1 MTKIKTPP
9 NIKLNTKQGVDPMG
23 FHNITEV
30 VEQNIQNGIKKTQL
44 STKKLILLGIAA
56 GFFIAIGAEASS
68 LAMHGISGVGLAR
81 TIAGA
86 VFPIGL
92 MLIVLTGGELFTGN
106 CLISMAVYDKRATLK
121 GMIRN
126 LTIVYISNFIG
137 AFLMALMINNSGQL
151 NLSAGG
157 AGAFTIKVA
166 LGKVGIDP
174 IWAIVS
180 GILCNVLVCLA
191 IFMGATAKDIAGKCI
206 AIFFPIFV
214 FVISGFEHCVAN
226 MYYIPAGI
234 IAAQNPVYAAKATEL
249 YGITAQQ
256 LSGLNFGSMFSN
268 LIPVTIGNIIGGMV
282 FVGLLYWYLYRKKE
296 S

>member
-1 MTKIKTPP
+1 
-9 NIKLNTKQGVDPMG
+9 MG
-23 FHNITEV
+23 FQTITEV
-30 VEQNIQNGIKKTQL
+30 IEQNIQNGIKKTNL
-44 STKKLILLGIAA
+44 TTKKLILLGIVA
-56 GFFIAIGAEASS
+56 GFFIGIGAEASS
-68 LAMHGISGVGLAR
+68 LAMHGISNVGLAR
-81 TIAGA
+81 TVAGA

-92 MLIVLTGGELFTGN
+92 MLIVLLGGELFTGN
-106 CLISMAVYDKRATLK
+106 CLISMAVYDKKAKLK

-126 LTIVYISNFIG
+126 LIIVYISNFIG
-137 AFLMALMINNSGQL
+137 AALMAWMINNCGQL
-151 NLSAGG
+151 NFSDGG

-174 IWAIVS
+174 MQAIVS

-191 IFMGATAKDIAGKCI
+191 IFMAATAKDVAGKCI

-234 IAAQNPVYAAKATEL
+234 FAAHNPLYAAKATEL
-249 YGITAQQ
+249 YGITVEQ
-256 LSGLNFGSMFSN
+256 LSGINFGTMFSN

>member
-1 MTKIKTPP
+1 
-9 NIKLNTKQGVDPMG
+9 MG
-23 FHNITEV
+23 FQTITEV
-30 VEQNIQNGIKKTQL
+30 IEQNIQNGIKKTNL
-44 STKKLILLGIAA
+44 TTKKLILLGIAA
-56 GFFIAIGAEASS
+56 GFFIGIGAEASS
-68 LAMHGISGVGLAR
+68 LAMHGISNVGLAR
-81 TIAGA
+81 TVAGA

-92 MLIVLTGGELFTGN
+92 MLIVLLGGELFTGN
-106 CLISMAVYDKRATLK
+106 CLISMAVYDKRAKLK

-137 AFLMALMINNSGQL
+137 AALMAWMINNCGQL
-151 NLSAGG
+151 NFSDGG

-174 IWAIVS
+174 MQAIVS

-191 IFMGATAKDIAGKCI
+191 IFMAATAKDVAGKCI

-234 IAAQNPVYAAKATEL
+234 FAAQNSLYAAKATEL
-249 YGITAQQ
+249 YGITAEQ
-256 LSGLNFGSMFSN
+256 LSGLNFGTMFSN

-296 S
+296 V

>member
-1 MTKIKTPP
+1 
-9 NIKLNTKQGVDPMG
+9 MG
-23 FHNITEV
+23 FQTITEV
-30 VEQNIQNGIKKTQL
+30 IEQNIQNGIKKTNL
-44 STKKLILLGIAA
+44 TTKKLILLGIAA
-56 GFFIAIGAEASS
+56 GFFIGIGAEASS
-68 LAMHGISGVGLAR
+68 LAMHGISNVGLAR
-81 TIAGA
+81 TVAGA

-92 MLIVLTGGELFTGN
+92 MLIVLLGGELFTGN
-106 CLISMAVYDKRATLK
+106 CLISMAVYDKKAKLK

-137 AFLMALMINNSGQL
+137 AALMAWMINNCGQL
-151 NLSAGG
+151 NFSDGG

-174 IWAIVS
+174 MQAIIS

-191 IFMGATAKDIAGKCI
+191 IFMAATAKDVAGKCI

-234 IAAQNPVYAAKATEL
+234 FATHNPLYVAKATEI
-249 YGITAQQ
+249 YGITAEQ
-256 LSGLNFGSMFSN
+256 LSGLNFGTMFSN
-268 LIPVTIGNIIGGMV
+268 LVPVTIGNVIGGMV

-296 S
+296 V

>member
-1 MTKIKTPP
+1 
-9 NIKLNTKQGVDPMG
+9 MG
-23 FHNITEV
+23 FQTITEV
-30 VEQNIQNGIKKTQL
+30 IEQNIQNGIKKTNL
-44 STKKLILLGIAA
+44 TTKKLILLGIAA
-56 GFFIAIGAEASS
+56 GFFIGIGAEASS
-68 LAMHGISGVGLAR
+68 LAMHGISNVGLAR
-81 TIAGA
+81 TVAGA

-92 MLIVLTGGELFTGN
+92 MLIVLLGGELFTGN
-106 CLISMAVYDKRATLK
+106 CLISMAVYDKKAKLK

-137 AFLMALMINNSGQL
+137 AALMAWMINNCGQL
-151 NLSAGG
+151 NFSDGG

-174 IWAIVS
+174 IQAIVS

-191 IFMGATAKDIAGKCI
+191 IFMATTAKDVAGKCI

-234 IAAQNPVYAAKATEL
+234 FAAHNPLYAAKATEL
-249 YGITAQQ
+249 YGITAEQ
-256 LSGLNFGSMFSN
+256 LSGLNFGTMFSN
-268 LIPVTIGNIIGGMV
+268 LVPVTIGNIIGGMV

-296 S
+296 V

>member
-1 MTKIKTPP
+1 
-9 NIKLNTKQGVDPMG
+9 MG
-23 FHNITEV
+23 FQTITEV
-30 VEQNIQNGIKKTQL
+30 IEQNIQNGIKKTNL
-44 STKKLILLGIAA
+44 TTKKLILLGIAA
-56 GFFIAIGAEASS
+56 GFFIGIGAEASS
-68 LAMHGISGVGLAR
+68 LAMHGISNVGLAR

-92 MLIVLTGGELFTGN
+92 MLIVLLGGELFTGN
-106 CLISMAVYDKRATLK
+106 CLISMAVYDKKAKLK

-137 AFLMALMINNSGQL
+137 AALMAWMINNCGQL
-151 NLSAGG
+151 NFSDGG

-174 IWAIVS
+174 MQAIVS

-191 IFMGATAKDIAGKCI
+191 IFMAATAKDVAGKCI
-206 AIFFPIFV
+206 AISLPIFV

-234 IAAQNPVYAAKATEL
+234 LAAHNPLYAAKATEL
-249 YGITAQQ
+249 YGITAEQ
-256 LSGLNFGSMFSN
+256 LSGLNFGTMFSN
-268 LIPVTIGNIIGGMV
+268 LLPVTIGNIIGGMV

-296 S
+296 V

>member
-1 MTKIKTPP
+1 
-9 NIKLNTKQGVDPMG
+9 MG
-23 FHNITEV
+23 FQTITEV
-30 VEQNIQNGIKKTQL
+30 IEQNIRNGIKKTNL
-44 STKKLILLGIAA
+44 TTKKLILLGIAA
-56 GFFIAIGAEASS
+56 GFFIGIGAEASS
-68 LAMHGISGVGLAR
+68 LAMHGISNVGLAR
-81 TIAGA
+81 TVAGA

-92 MLIVLTGGELFTGN
+92 MLIVLLGGELFTGN
-106 CLISMAVYDKRATLK
+106 CLISMAVYDKKAKLK

-137 AFLMALMINNSGQL
+137 AALMAGMINNCGQL
-151 NLSAGG
+151 NFSDGG

-174 IWAIVS
+174 MQAIVS

-191 IFMGATAKDIAGKCI
+191 IFMAATAKDVVGKCI

-234 IAAQNPVYAAKATEL
+234 FAAHNPLYAAKATEL
-249 YGITAQQ
+249 YGITAEQ
-256 LSGLNFGSMFSN
+256 LSGLNFGTMFSN
-268 LIPVTIGNIIGGMV
+268 LVPVTIGNIIGGMV

-296 S
+296 V

>member
-1 MTKIKTPP
+1 
-9 NIKLNTKQGVDPMG
+9 MG
-23 FHNITEV
+23 FQTITEV
-30 VEQNIQNGIKKTQL
+30 IEQNIQNGIKKTNL
-44 STKKLILLGIAA
+44 TTKKLILLGIAA
-56 GFFIAIGAEASS
+56 GFFIGIGAEASS
-68 LAMHGISGVGLAR
+68 LAMHGISNVGLAR
-81 TIAGA
+81 TVAGA

-92 MLIVLTGGELFTGN
+92 MLIVLLGGELFTGN
-106 CLISMAVYDKRATLK
+106 CLISMAVYDKKAKLK

-137 AFLMALMINNSGQL
+137 AALMAWMINNCGQL
-151 NLSAGG
+151 NFSDGG

-174 IWAIVS
+174 MQAIVS

-191 IFMGATAKDIAGKCI
+191 IFMAATAKDVAGKCI

-234 IAAQNPVYAAKATEL
+234 FAAQNPLYAAKATEL
-249 YGITAQQ
+249 YGITAEQ
-256 LSGLNFGSMFSN
+256 LSGLNFGTMFSN

-296 S
+296 V

>member
-1 MTKIKTPP
+1 
-9 NIKLNTKQGVDPMG
+9 MG
-23 FHNITEV
+23 FQTITEV
-30 VEQNIQNGIKKTQL
+30 IEQNIQNGIKKTNL
-44 STKKLILLGIAA
+44 TTKKLILLGIVA
-56 GFFIAIGAEASS
+56 GFFIGIGAEASS
-68 LAMHGISGVGLAR
+68 LAMHGISNVGLAR
-81 TIAGA
+81 TVAGA

-92 MLIVLTGGELFTGN
+92 MLIVLLGGELFTGN
-106 CLISMAVYDKRATLK
+106 CLISMAVYDKRAKLK

-137 AFLMALMINNSGQL
+137 AALMAWMINNCGQL
-151 NLSAGG
+151 NFSDGG

-174 IWAIVS
+174 MQAIVS

-191 IFMGATAKDIAGKCI
+191 IFMAATAKDVAGKCI

-234 IAAQNPVYAAKATEL
+234 FAAQNSLYAAKATEL
-249 YGITAQQ
+249 YGITAEQ
-256 LSGLNFGSMFSN
+256 LSGLNFVTMFSN

>member
-1 MTKIKTPP
+1 
-9 NIKLNTKQGVDPMG
+9 MG
-23 FHNITEV
+23 FQTITEV
-30 VEQNIQNGIKKTQL
+30 IEQNIQNGIKKTNL
-44 STKKLILLGIAA
+44 TTKKLILLGIAA
-56 GFFIAIGAEASS
+56 GFFIGIGAEASS
-68 LAMHGISGVGLAR
+68 LAMHGISNVGLAR
-81 TIAGA
+81 TVAGA

-92 MLIVLTGGELFTGN
+92 MLIVLLGGELFTGN
-106 CLISMAVYDKRATLK
+106 CLISMAVYDKKAKLK

-137 AFLMALMINNSGQL
+137 ATLMAWMINNCGQL
-151 NLSAGG
+151 NFSDGG

-174 IWAIVS
+174 IQAIVS

-191 IFMGATAKDIAGKCI
+191 IFMAATAKDVAGKCI

-234 IAAQNPVYAAKATEL
+234 FAAHNPLYAAKATEL
-249 YGITAQQ
+249 YGITAEQ
-256 LSGLNFGSMFSN
+256 LSGLNFGTMFSN
-268 LIPVTIGNIIGGMV
+268 LVPVTIGNIIGGMV

-296 S
+296 V

>member
-1 MTKIKTPP
+1 
-9 NIKLNTKQGVDPMG
+9 MG
-23 FHNITEV
+23 FQTITEV
-30 VEQNIQNGIKKTQL
+30 IEQNIQNGIKKTNL
-44 STKKLILLGIAA
+44 TTKKLILLGIAA
-56 GFFIAIGAEASS
+56 GFFIGIGAEASS
-68 LAMHGISGVGLAR
+68 LAMHGISNVGLAR
-81 TIAGA
+81 TVAGA
-86 VFPIGL
+86 VFPMGL
-92 MLIVLTGGELFTGN
+92 MLIVLLGGELFTGN
-106 CLISMAVYDKRATLK
+106 CLISMAVYDKKAKLK

-137 AFLMALMINNSGQL
+137 AALMAWMINNCGQL
-151 NLSAGG
+151 NFSDGG

-174 IWAIVS
+174 IQAIVS

-191 IFMGATAKDIAGKCI
+191 IFMAATAKDVAGKCI

-234 IAAQNPVYAAKATEL
+234 FAAHNPLYAAKATEL
-249 YGITAQQ
+249 YGITAEQ
-256 LSGLNFGSMFSN
+256 LSGLNFGTMFSN
-268 LIPVTIGNIIGGMV
+268 LVPVTIGNIIGGMV

-296 S
+296 V

>member
-1 MTKIKTPP
+1 
-9 NIKLNTKQGVDPMG
+9 MG
-23 FHNITEV
+23 FQTITEV
-30 VEQNIQNGIKKTQL
+30 IEQNIQNGIKKTNL
-44 STKKLILLGIAA
+44 TTKKLILLGIAA
-56 GFFIAIGAEASS
+56 GFFIGIGAEASS
-68 LAMHGISGVGLAR
+68 LAMHGISNVGLAR
-81 TIAGA
+81 TVAGA

-92 MLIVLTGGELFTGN
+92 MLIVLLGGELFTGN
-106 CLISMAVYDKRATLK
+106 CLISMAVYDKKAKLK

-137 AFLMALMINNSGQL
+137 AALMAWMINNCGQL
-151 NLSAGG
+151 NFSDGG

-174 IWAIVS
+174 MQAIVS

-191 IFMGATAKDIAGKCI
+191 IFMAATAKDVAGKCI

-234 IAAQNPVYAAKATEL
+234 FAAHNPLYVAKATEL
-249 YGITAQQ
+249 YGITAEQ
-256 LSGLNFGSMFSN
+256 LSGLNFGTMFSN
-268 LIPVTIGNIIGGMV
+268 LIPVTIGNVIGGMV

-296 S
+296 V

>member
-1 MTKIKTPP
+1 
-9 NIKLNTKQGVDPMG
+9 MG
-23 FHNITEV
+23 FQTITEV
-30 VEQNIQNGIKKTQL
+30 IEQNIQNGIKKTNL
-44 STKKLILLGIAA
+44 TTKKLILLGIVA
-56 GFFIAIGAEASS
+56 GFFIGIGAEASS
-68 LAMHGISGVGLAR
+68 LAMHGISNVGLAR
-81 TIAGA
+81 TVAGA

-92 MLIVLTGGELFTGN
+92 MLIVLLGGELFTGN
-106 CLISMAVYDKRATLK
+106 CLISMAVYDKKAKLK

-126 LTIVYISNFIG
+126 LIIVYISNFIG
-137 AFLMALMINNSGQL
+137 AALMAWMINNCGQL
-151 NLSAGG
+151 NFSDGG

-174 IWAIVS
+174 IQAIVS

-191 IFMGATAKDIAGKCI
+191 IFMAATAKDVAGKCI

-234 IAAQNPVYAAKATEL
+234 FAAQNSLYAAKATEL
-249 YGITAQQ
+249 YGISAEQ
-256 LSGLNFGSMFSN
+256 LSGLNFGTMFSN

>member
-1 MTKIKTPP
+1 M
-9 NIKLNTKQGVDPMG
+9 GVQT
-23 FHNITEV
+23 ITEV
-30 VEQNIQNGIKKTQL
+30 IEQNIQNGIKKTNL
-44 STKKLILLGIAA
+44 TTKKLILLGIAA
-56 GFFIAIGAEASS
+56 GFFIGIGAEASS
-68 LAMHGISGVGLAR
+68 LAMHGISNVGLAR
-81 TIAGA
+81 TVAGA

-92 MLIVLTGGELFTGN
+92 MLIVLLGGELFTGN
-106 CLISMAVYDKRATLK
+106 CLISMAVYDKRAKLK

-126 LTIVYISNFIG
+126 LIIVYISNFIG
-137 AFLMALMINNSGQL
+137 AALMAWMINNCGQL
-151 NLSAGG
+151 NFSDGG

-166 LGKVGIDP
+166 FGKVGIDP
-174 IWAIVS
+174 MQAIVS

-191 IFMGATAKDIAGKCI
+191 IFMAATAKDVAGKCI

-234 IAAQNPVYAAKATEL
+234 LATYNPLYVAKATEL
-249 YGITAQQ
+249 YGITAEQ

>member
-1 MTKIKTPP
+1 
-9 NIKLNTKQGVDPMG
+9 MG
-23 FHNITEV
+23 FQTITEV
-30 VEQNIQNGIKKTQL
+30 IEQNIQNGIKKTNL
-44 STKKLILLGIAA
+44 TTKKLILLGIAA
-56 GFFIAIGAEASS
+56 GFFIGIGAEASS
-68 LAMHGISGVGLAR
+68 LAMHGISNVGLAR
-81 TIAGA
+81 TVAGA

-92 MLIVLTGGELFTGN
+92 MLIVLLGGELFTGN
-106 CLISMAVYDKRATLK
+106 CLISMAVYDKKAKLK

-137 AFLMALMINNSGQL
+137 AALMAWMINNCGQL
-151 NLSAGG
+151 NFSDGG

-174 IWAIVS
+174 IQAIVS

-191 IFMGATAKDIAGKCI
+191 IFMAATAKDVAGKCI

-234 IAAQNPVYAAKATEL
+234 FAAQNSLYAAKAKEL
-249 YGITAQQ
+249 YGITAEQ
-256 LSGLNFGSMFSN
+256 LSGLNFGTMFSN

>member
-1 MTKIKTPP
+1 
-9 NIKLNTKQGVDPMG
+9 MG
-23 FHNITEV
+23 FQTITEV
-30 VEQNIQNGIKKTQL
+30 IEQNIQNGIKKTNL
-44 STKKLILLGIAA
+44 TTKKLILLGIAA
-56 GFFIAIGAEASS
+56 GFFIGIGAEASS
-68 LAMHGISGVGLAR
+68 LAMHGISNVGLAR
-81 TIAGA
+81 TVAGA

-92 MLIVLTGGELFTGN
+92 MLIVLLGGELFTGN
-106 CLISMAVYDKRATLK
+106 CLISMAVYDKKAKLK

-137 AFLMALMINNSGQL
+137 AALMAWMINNCGQL
-151 NLSAGG
+151 NFSDGG

-174 IWAIVS
+174 MQAIVS

-191 IFMGATAKDIAGKCI
+191 IFMAATAKDVAGKCI

-234 IAAQNPVYAAKATEL
+234 LRLRTHY
-249 YGITAQQ
+249 
-256 LSGLNFGSMFSN
+256 M
-268 LIPVTIGNIIGGMV
+268 
-282 FVGLLYWYLYRKKE
+282 
-296 S
+296 

>member
-1 MTKIKTPP
+1 
-9 NIKLNTKQGVDPMG
+9 MG
-23 FHNITEV
+23 FQTITEV
-30 VEQNIQNGIKKTQL
+30 IEQNIQNGIKKTNL
-44 STKKLILLGIAA
+44 TTKKLILLGIAA
-56 GFFIAIGAEASS
+56 GFFIGIGAEASS
-68 LAMHGISGVGLAR
+68 LAMHGISNVGLAR
-81 TIAGA
+81 TVAGA

-92 MLIVLTGGELFTGN
+92 MLIVLLGGELFTGN
-106 CLISMAVYDKRATLK
+106 CLISMAVYDKKAKLK

-137 AFLMALMINNSGQL
+137 AALMACMINNCGQL
-151 NLSAGG
+151 NFSDGG

-174 IWAIVS
+174 MQAIVS

-191 IFMGATAKDIAGKCI
+191 IFMAATAKDVAGKCV

-234 IAAQNPVYAAKATEL
+234 FAAHNPLYAAKATEL
-249 YGITAQQ
+249 YGITAEQ
-256 LSGLNFGSMFSN
+256 LSGLNFGTMFSN
-268 LIPVTIGNIIGGMV
+268 LIPVTIGNVIGGMV

-296 S
+296 V

>member
-1 MTKIKTPP
+1 
-9 NIKLNTKQGVDPMG
+9 MG
-23 FHNITEV
+23 FQTITEV
-30 VEQNIQNGIKKTQL
+30 IEQNIQNGIKKTNL
-44 STKKLILLGIAA
+44 TTKKLILLGIAA
-56 GFFIAIGAEASS
+56 GFFIGIGAEASS
-68 LAMHGISGVGLAR
+68 LAMHGISNVGLAR
-81 TIAGA
+81 TVAGA

-92 MLIVLTGGELFTGN
+92 MLIVLLGGELFTGN
-106 CLISMAVYDKRATLK
+106 CLISMAVYDKKAKLK

-137 AFLMALMINNSGQL
+137 AALMAWMINNCGQL
-151 NLSAGG
+151 NFSDGG

-174 IWAIVS
+174 MQAIVS

-191 IFMGATAKDIAGKCI
+191 IFMAATAKDVAGKCI

-234 IAAQNPVYAAKATEL
+234 FATHNPLYVAKATEI
-249 YGITAQQ
+249 YGITAEQ
-256 LSGLNFGSMFSN
+256 LSGLNFGTMFSN
-268 LIPVTIGNIIGGMV
+268 LVPVTIGNVIGGMV
-282 FVGLLYWYLYRKKE
+282 FVGLLYWYLYRKK
-296 S
+296 

>member
-1 MTKIKTPP
+1 
-9 NIKLNTKQGVDPMG
+9 MG
-23 FHNITEV
+23 FQTITEV
-30 VEQNIQNGIKKTQL
+30 IEQNIQNGIKKTNL
-44 STKKLILLGIAA
+44 TTKKLILLGIAA
-56 GFFIAIGAEASS
+56 GFFIGIGAEASS
-68 LAMHGISGVGLAR
+68 LAMHGISNVGLAR
-81 TIAGA
+81 TVAGA

-92 MLIVLTGGELFTGN
+92 MLIVLLGGELFTGN
-106 CLISMAVYDKRATLK
+106 CLISMAVYDKKVKLK

-137 AFLMALMINNSGQL
+137 AALMAWMINNCGQL
-151 NLSAGG
+151 NFSDGA

-166 LGKVGIDP
+166 FGKVGIDP
-174 IWAIVS
+174 MQAIVS

-191 IFMGATAKDIAGKCI
+191 IFMAATAKDVAGKCI

-234 IAAQNPVYAAKATEL
+234 LATHNPLYAAKATEL
-249 YGITAQQ
+249 YGITAEQ

>member
-1 MTKIKTPP
+1 
-9 NIKLNTKQGVDPMG
+9 MG
-23 FHNITEV
+23 FQTITEV
-30 VEQNIQNGIKKTQL
+30 IEQNIQNGIKKTNL
-44 STKKLILLGIAA
+44 TTKKLILLGIAA
-56 GFFIAIGAEASS
+56 GFFIGIGAEASS
-68 LAMHGISGVGLAR
+68 LAMHGISNVGLAR
-81 TIAGA
+81 TVAGA

-92 MLIVLTGGELFTGN
+92 MLIVLLGGELFTGN
-106 CLISMAVYDKRATLK
+106 CLISMAVYDKKAKLK

-137 AFLMALMINNSGQL
+137 AALMAWMINNCGQL
-151 NLSAGG
+151 NFSDGG

-174 IWAIVS
+174 IQAIVS

-191 IFMGATAKDIAGKCI
+191 IFMAATAKDVAGKCI

-234 IAAQNPVYAAKATEL
+234 FAAHNPLYAAKATEL
-249 YGITAQQ
+249 YGITAEQ
-256 LSGLNFGSMFSN
+256 LSGLNFGTMFSN
-268 LIPVTIGNIIGGMV
+268 LVPVTIGNIIGGML

-296 S
+296 V

>member
-1 MTKIKTPP
+1 
-9 NIKLNTKQGVDPMG
+9 MG
-23 FHNITEV
+23 FQTITEV
-30 VEQNIQNGIKKTQL
+30 IEQNIQNGIKKTNL
-44 STKKLILLGIAA
+44 TTKKLILLGIAA
-56 GFFIAIGAEASS
+56 GFFIGIGAEASS
-68 LAMHGISGVGLAR
+68 LAMHGISNVGLAR
-81 TIAGA
+81 TVAGA

-92 MLIVLTGGELFTGN
+92 MLIVLLGGELFTGN
-106 CLISMAVYDKRATLK
+106 CLISMAVYDKKAKLK

-137 AFLMALMINNSGQL
+137 AALMAWMINNCGQL
-151 NLSAGG
+151 NFSDGG
-157 AGAFTIKVA
+157 AGAFTIKIA

-174 IWAIVS
+174 MQAIVS

-191 IFMGATAKDIAGKCI
+191 IFMAATAKDVAGKCI

-234 IAAQNPVYAAKATEL
+234 FAVQNPLYAAKATEL
-249 YGITAQQ
+249 YGITAEQ
-256 LSGLNFGSMFSN
+256 LSGLNFGTMFSN
-268 LIPVTIGNIIGGMV
+268 LVPVTIGNIIGGMV

-296 S
+296 V

>member
-1 MTKIKTPP
+1 
-9 NIKLNTKQGVDPMG
+9 MG
-23 FHNITEV
+23 FQTITEV
-30 VEQNIQNGIKKTQL
+30 IEQNIQNGIKKTNL
-44 STKKLILLGIAA
+44 TTKKLILLGIAA
-56 GFFIAIGAEASS
+56 GFFIGIGAEASS
-68 LAMHGISGVGLAR
+68 LAMHGISNVGLAR
-81 TIAGA
+81 TVAGA

-92 MLIVLTGGELFTGN
+92 MLIVLLGGELFTGN
-106 CLISMAVYDKRATLK
+106 CLISMAVYDKKAKLK

-137 AFLMALMINNSGQL
+137 AALMAWMINNCGQL
-151 NLSAGG
+151 NFSDGG

-174 IWAIVS
+174 MQAIVS

-191 IFMGATAKDIAGKCI
+191 IFMAATAKDVAGKCI

-234 IAAQNPVYAAKATEL
+234 FAAQNPLYAAKATEL
-249 YGITAQQ
+249 YGITAEQ
-256 LSGLNFGSMFSN
+256 LSGLNFGTMFSN
-268 LIPVTIGNIIGGMV
+268 LVPVTIGNIIGGMV

-296 S
+296 V

>member
-1 MTKIKTPP
+1 
-9 NIKLNTKQGVDPMG
+9 MG
-23 FHNITEV
+23 FQTITEV
-30 VEQNIQNGIKKTQL
+30 IEQNIQNGIKKTNL
-44 STKKLILLGIAA
+44 TTKKLILLGIAA
-56 GFFIAIGAEASS
+56 GFFIGIGAEASS
-68 LAMHGISGVGLAR
+68 LAMHGISNVGLAR
-81 TIAGA
+81 TVAGA

-92 MLIVLTGGELFTGN
+92 MLIVLLGGELFTGN
-106 CLISMAVYDKRATLK
+106 CLISMAVYDKKAKLK

-137 AFLMALMINNSGQL
+137 AALMAWMINNCGQL
-151 NLSAGG
+151 NFSDGG

-174 IWAIVS
+174 IQAIVS

-191 IFMGATAKDIAGKCI
+191 IFMAATAKDVAGKCI

-234 IAAQNPVYAAKATEL
+234 FALQNPLYAAKATEL
-249 YGITAQQ
+249 YGITAEQ
-256 LSGLNFGSMFSN
+256 LSGLNFGTIFSN

-296 S
+296 V

>member
-1 MTKIKTPP
+1 
-9 NIKLNTKQGVDPMG
+9 MG
-23 FHNITEV
+23 FQTITEV
-30 VEQNIQNGIKKTQL
+30 IEQNIQNGIKKTNL
-44 STKKLILLGIAA
+44 TTKKLILLGIAA
-56 GFFIAIGAEASS
+56 GFFIGIGAEASS
-68 LAMHGISGVGLAR
+68 LAMHGISNVGLAR
-81 TIAGA
+81 TVAGA

-92 MLIVLTGGELFTGN
+92 MLIVLLGGELFTGN
-106 CLISMAVYDKRATLK
+106 CLISMAVYDKKAKLK

-137 AFLMALMINNSGQL
+137 AALMAWMINNCGQL
-151 NLSAGG
+151 NFSDGG

-174 IWAIVS
+174 IQAIVS

-191 IFMGATAKDIAGKCI
+191 IFMAATAKDVAGKCI

-234 IAAQNPVYAAKATEL
+234 FAAHNPLYAAKATEL
-249 YGITAQQ
+249 YGITAEQ
-256 LSGLNFGSMFSN
+256 LSGLNFGTMFSN

>member
-1 MTKIKTPP
+1 
-9 NIKLNTKQGVDPMG
+9 MG
-23 FHNITEV
+23 FQTITEV
-30 VEQNIQNGIKKTQL
+30 IEQNIQNGIKKTNL
-44 STKKLILLGIAA
+44 TTKKLILLGIAA
-56 GFFIAIGAEASS
+56 GFFIGIGAEASS
-68 LAMHGISGVGLAR
+68 LAMHGISNVGLAR
-81 TIAGA
+81 TVAGA

-92 MLIVLTGGELFTGN
+92 MLIVLLGGELFTGN
-106 CLISMAVYDKRATLK
+106 CLISMAVYDKKAKLK

-126 LTIVYISNFIG
+126 LIIVYISNFIG
-137 AFLMALMINNSGQL
+137 AALMAWMINNCGQL
-151 NLSAGG
+151 NFSDGG

-174 IWAIVS
+174 IQAIVS

-191 IFMGATAKDIAGKCI
+191 IFMAATAKDVAGKCI

-234 IAAQNPVYAAKATEL
+234 FAAHNPLYAAKATEL
-249 YGITAQQ
+249 YGITAEQ
-256 LSGLNFGSMFSN
+256 LSGLNFGTMFSN

>member
-1 MTKIKTPP
+1 
-9 NIKLNTKQGVDPMG
+9 MG
-23 FHNITEV
+23 FQTITEV
-30 VEQNIQNGIKKTQL
+30 IEQNIQNGIKKTNL
-44 STKKLILLGIAA
+44 TTKKLILLGIVA
-56 GFFIAIGAEASS
+56 GFFIGIGAEASS
-68 LAMHGISGVGLAR
+68 LAMHGISNVGLAK
-81 TIAGA
+81 TVAGA

-92 MLIVLTGGELFTGN
+92 MLIVLLGGELFTGN
-106 CLISMAVYDKRATLK
+106 CLISMAVYDKKAKLK

-137 AFLMALMINNSGQL
+137 AALMAWMINNCGQL
-151 NLSAGG
+151 NFSDGG

-174 IWAIVS
+174 IQAIVS
-180 GILCNVLVCLA
+180 GILCNILVCLA
-191 IFMGATAKDIAGKCI
+191 IFMAATAKDVAGKCI

-234 IAAQNPVYAAKATEL
+234 FAAQNSLYAVKATEL
-249 YGITAQQ
+249 YGITAEQ
-256 LSGLNFGSMFSN
+256 LSGLNFGTMLSN

>member
-1 MTKIKTPP
+1 
-9 NIKLNTKQGVDPMG
+9 MG
-23 FHNITEV
+23 FQTITEV
-30 VEQNIQNGIKKTQL
+30 IEQNIQNGIKKTNL
-44 STKKLILLGIAA
+44 TTKKLILLGIAA
-56 GFFIAIGAEASS
+56 GFFIGIGAEASS
-68 LAMHGISGVGLAR
+68 LAMHGISNVGLAR
-81 TIAGA
+81 TVAGA

-92 MLIVLTGGELFTGN
+92 MLIVLLGGELFTGN
-106 CLISMAVYDKRATLK
+106 CLISMAVYDKKAKLK

-137 AFLMALMINNSGQL
+137 AALMAWMINNCGQL
-151 NLSAGG
+151 NFSDGG

-174 IWAIVS
+174 IQAIVS

-191 IFMGATAKDIAGKCI
+191 IFMAATAKDVAGKCI

-234 IAAQNPVYAAKATEL
+234 FAAQNPLYVAKATEL
-249 YGITAQQ
+249 YGITAEQ
-256 LSGLNFGSMFSN
+256 LSGLNFGTIFSN

-296 S
+296 V

>member
-1 MTKIKTPP
+1 
-9 NIKLNTKQGVDPMG
+9 MG
-23 FHNITEV
+23 FQTITEV
-30 VEQNIQNGIKKTQL
+30 IEQNIQNGIKKTNL
-44 STKKLILLGIAA
+44 TTKKLILLGIAA
-56 GFFIAIGAEASS
+56 GFFIGIGAEASS
-68 LAMHGISGVGLAR
+68 LAMHGISNVGLAR
-81 TIAGA
+81 TVAGA

-92 MLIVLTGGELFTGN
+92 MLIVLLGGELFTGN
-106 CLISMAVYDKRATLK
+106 CLISMAVYDKKAKLK

-137 AFLMALMINNSGQL
+137 AALMAWMINNCGQL
-151 NLSAGG
+151 NFSDGG

-174 IWAIVS
+174 MQAIVS

-191 IFMGATAKDIAGKCI
+191 IFMAATAKDVAGKCI

-234 IAAQNPVYAAKATEL
+234 LAAHNPLYAAKATEL
-249 YGITAQQ
+249 YGITAEQ
-256 LSGLNFGSMFSN
+256 LSGLNFGTMFSN
-268 LIPVTIGNIIGGMV
+268 LLPVTIGNIIGGMV

-296 S
+296 V

>member
-1 MTKIKTPP
+1 
-9 NIKLNTKQGVDPMG
+9 MG
-23 FHNITEV
+23 FQTITEV
-30 VEQNIQNGIKKTQL
+30 IEQNIQNGIKKTNL
-44 STKKLILLGIAA
+44 TTKKLILLGIAA
-56 GFFIAIGAEASS
+56 GFFIGIGAEASS
-68 LAMHGISGVGLAR
+68 LAMHGISNVGLAR
-81 TIAGA
+81 TVAGA

-92 MLIVLTGGELFTGN
+92 MLIVLLGGELFTGN
-106 CLISMAVYDKRATLK
+106 CLISMAVYDKRAKLK

-126 LTIVYISNFIG
+126 LIIVYISNFIG
-137 AFLMALMINNSGQL
+137 AALMAWMINNCGQL
-151 NLSAGG
+151 NFSDGG

-174 IWAIVS
+174 MQAIVS

-191 IFMGATAKDIAGKCI
+191 IFMAATAKDVAGKCI

-234 IAAQNPVYAAKATEL
+234 FATYNPLYVAKATEL
-249 YGITAQQ
+249 YGITAEQ

>member
-1 MTKIKTPP
+1 
-9 NIKLNTKQGVDPMG
+9 MG
-23 FHNITEV
+23 FQTITEV
-30 VEQNIQNGIKKTQL
+30 IEQNIQNGIKKTKL
-44 STKKLILLGIAA
+44 TTKKLILLGIAA
-56 GFFIAIGAEASS
+56 GFFIGIGAEASS
-68 LAMHGISGVGLAR
+68 LAMHGISNVGLAR
-81 TIAGA
+81 TVAGA

-92 MLIVLTGGELFTGN
+92 MLIVLLGGELFTGN
-106 CLISMAVYDKRATLK
+106 CLISMAVYDKKAKLK

-126 LTIVYISNFIG
+126 LIIVYISNFIG
-137 AFLMALMINNSGQL
+137 ASLMAWMINNCGQL
-151 NLSAGG
+151 NFSDGG

-174 IWAIVS
+174 MQAIVS

-191 IFMGATAKDIAGKCI
+191 IFMAATAKDVAGKCI

-234 IAAQNPVYAAKATEL
+234 FAAHNPLYAAKATEL
-249 YGITAQQ
+249 YGITAEQ
-256 LSGLNFGSMFSN
+256 LSGLNFGTMFSN

>member
-1 MTKIKTPP
+1 
-9 NIKLNTKQGVDPMG
+9 MG
-23 FHNITEV
+23 FQTITEV
-30 VEQNIQNGIKKTQL
+30 IEQNIQNGIKKTNL
-44 STKKLILLGIAA
+44 TTKKLILLGIAA
-56 GFFIAIGAEASS
+56 GFFIGIGAEASS
-68 LAMHGISGVGLAR
+68 LAMHGISNVGLAR
-81 TIAGA
+81 TVAGA

-92 MLIVLTGGELFTGN
+92 MLIVLLGGELFTGN
-106 CLISMAVYDKRATLK
+106 CLISMAVYDKKVKLK

-137 AFLMALMINNSGQL
+137 AALMAWMINNCGQL
-151 NLSAGG
+151 NFSDGG

-174 IWAIVS
+174 IQAIIS

-191 IFMGATAKDIAGKCI
+191 IFMAATAKDVAGKCI

-234 IAAQNPVYAAKATEL
+234 LATHNPLYAAKATEL
-249 YGITAQQ
+249 YGITAEQ

>member
-1 MTKIKTPP
+1 
-9 NIKLNTKQGVDPMG
+9 MG
-23 FHNITEV
+23 FQTITEV
-30 VEQNIQNGIKKTQL
+30 IEQNIQNGIKKTNL
-44 STKKLILLGIAA
+44 TTKKLILLGIAA
-56 GFFIAIGAEASS
+56 GFFIGIGAEASS
-68 LAMHGISGVGLAR
+68 LAMHGISNVGLAR
-81 TIAGA
+81 TVAGA

-92 MLIVLTGGELFTGN
+92 MLIVLLGGELFTGN
-106 CLISMAVYDKRATLK
+106 CLISMAVYDKKAKLK

-137 AFLMALMINNSGQL
+137 AALMAWMINNCGQL
-151 NLSAGG
+151 NFSDGG

-166 LGKVGIDP
+166 LGKVGIDS
-174 IWAIVS
+174 IQAIVS

-191 IFMGATAKDIAGKCI
+191 IFMAATAKDVAGKCI

-234 IAAQNPVYAAKATEL
+234 FAAQNPLYAAKATEL
-249 YGITAQQ
+249 YGITAEQ
-256 LSGLNFGSMFSN
+256 LSGLNFGTMFSN
-268 LIPVTIGNIIGGMV
+268 LIPVTIGNVIGGMV

-296 S
+296 V

>member
-1 MTKIKTPP
+1 
-9 NIKLNTKQGVDPMG
+9 MG
-23 FHNITEV
+23 FQTITEV
-30 VEQNIQNGIKKTQL
+30 IEQNIQNGIKKTNL
-44 STKKLILLGIAA
+44 TTKKLILLGIAA
-56 GFFIAIGAEASS
+56 GFFIGIGAEASS
-68 LAMHGISGVGLAR
+68 LAMHGISNVGLAR
-81 TIAGA
+81 TVAGA

-92 MLIVLTGGELFTGN
+92 MLIVLLGGELFTGN
-106 CLISMAVYDKRATLK
+106 CLISMAVYDKKAKLK

-126 LTIVYISNFIG
+126 LIIVYISNFIG
-137 AFLMALMINNSGQL
+137 AALMAWMINNCGQL
-151 NLSAGG
+151 NFSDGG

-174 IWAIVS
+174 MQAIVS

-191 IFMGATAKDIAGKCI
+191 IFMAATAKDVAGKCI

-234 IAAQNPVYAAKATEL
+234 FAAHNPLYAAKATEL
-249 YGITAQQ
+249 YGITVEQ
-256 LSGLNFGSMFSN
+256 LSGINFGTMFSN

>member
-1 MTKIKTPP
+1 
-9 NIKLNTKQGVDPMG
+9 MG
-23 FHNITEV
+23 FQTITEV
-30 VEQNIQNGIKKTQL
+30 IEQNIQNGIKKTNL
-44 STKKLILLGIAA
+44 TTKKLILLGIAA
-56 GFFIAIGAEASS
+56 GFFIGIGAEASS
-68 LAMHGISGVGLAR
+68 LAMHGISNVGLAR
-81 TIAGA
+81 TVAGA

-92 MLIVLTGGELFTGN
+92 MLIVLLGGELFTGN
-106 CLISMAVYDKRATLK
+106 CLISMAVYDKRAKLK

-137 AFLMALMINNSGQL
+137 AALMAWMINNCGQL
-151 NLSAGG
+151 NFSDGG

-174 IWAIVS
+174 MQAIVS

-191 IFMGATAKDIAGKCI
+191 IFMAATAKDVAGKCI

-234 IAAQNPVYAAKATEL
+234 FAARNPLYAAKATEL
-249 YGITAQQ
+249 YGITAEQ
-256 LSGLNFGSMFSN
+256 LSGLNFGTMFSN

>member
-1 MTKIKTPP
+1 
-9 NIKLNTKQGVDPMG
+9 MG
-23 FHNITEV
+23 FQTITEV
-30 VEQNIQNGIKKTQL
+30 IEQNIQNGIKKTNL
-44 STKKLILLGIAA
+44 TTKKLILLGIAA
-56 GFFIAIGAEASS
+56 GFFIGIGAEASS
-68 LAMHGISGVGLAR
+68 LAMHGISNVGLAR
-81 TIAGA
+81 TVAGA

-92 MLIVLTGGELFTGN
+92 MLIVLLGGELFTGN
-106 CLISMAVYDKRATLK
+106 CLISMAVYDKKAKLK

-137 AFLMALMINNSGQL
+137 AALMAWMINNCGQL
-151 NLSAGG
+151 NFSDGG

-174 IWAIVS
+174 MQAIVS

-191 IFMGATAKDIAGKCI
+191 IFMAATAKDVAGKCI

-234 IAAQNPVYAAKATEL
+234 FAAHNPLYVAKATEI
-249 YGITAQQ
+249 YGITAEQ
-256 LSGLNFGSMFSN
+256 LSGLNFGTIFSN

-296 S
+296 V

>member
-1 MTKIKTPP
+1 
-9 NIKLNTKQGVDPMG
+9 MG
-23 FHNITEV
+23 FQTITEV
-30 VEQNIQNGIKKTQL
+30 IEQNIQNGIKKTNL
-44 STKKLILLGIAA
+44 TTKKLILLGIAA
-56 GFFIAIGAEASS
+56 GFFIGIGAEASS
-68 LAMHGISGVGLAR
+68 LAMHGISNVGLAR
-81 TIAGA
+81 TVAGA

-92 MLIVLTGGELFTGN
+92 MLIVLLDGELFTGN
-106 CLISMAVYDKRATLK
+106 CLISMAVYDKKAKLK

-137 AFLMALMINNSGQL
+137 AALMAWMINNCVQL
-151 NLSAGG
+151 NFSDGG

-174 IWAIVS
+174 MQAIVS

-191 IFMGATAKDIAGKCI
+191 IFMAATAKDVAGKCI

-234 IAAQNPVYAAKATEL
+234 FAAHNPLYAAKATEL
-249 YGITAQQ
+249 YGITAEQ
-256 LSGLNFGSMFSN
+256 LSGLNFGTMFSN
-268 LIPVTIGNIIGGMV
+268 LVPVTIGNIIGGMV

-296 S
+296 V

>member
-1 MTKIKTPP
+1 
-9 NIKLNTKQGVDPMG
+9 MG
-23 FHNITEV
+23 FQTITEV
-30 VEQNIQNGIKKTQL
+30 IEQNIQNGIKKTNL
-44 STKKLILLGIAA
+44 TTKKLILLGIAA
-56 GFFIAIGAEASS
+56 GFFIGIGAEASS
-68 LAMHGISGVGLAR
+68 LAMHGISNVGLAR
-81 TIAGA
+81 TVAGA

-92 MLIVLTGGELFTGN
+92 MLIVLLGGELFTGN
-106 CLISMAVYDKRATLK
+106 CLISMAVYDKKAKLK

-137 AFLMALMINNSGQL
+137 AALMAWMINNCGQL
-151 NLSAGG
+151 NFSDGG

-174 IWAIVS
+174 MQAIVS

-191 IFMGATAKDIAGKCI
+191 IFMAATAKDVAGKCI

-234 IAAQNPVYAAKATEL
+234 FAAHNPLYAAKATEL
-249 YGITAQQ
+249 YGITAEQ
-256 LSGLNFGSMFSN
+256 LSGLNFGTMFSN
-268 LIPVTIGNIIGGMV
+268 LVPVTIGNIIGGMV

-296 S
+296 V

>member
-1 MTKIKTPP
+1 
-9 NIKLNTKQGVDPMG
+9 MG
-23 FHNITEV
+23 FQTITEV
-30 VEQNIQNGIKKTQL
+30 IEQNIQTGIKKTNL
-44 STKKLILLGIAA
+44 TTKKLILLGIAA
-56 GFFIAIGAEASS
+56 GFFIGIGAEASS
-68 LAMHGISGVGLAR
+68 LAMHGISNVGLAR
-81 TIAGA
+81 TVAGA

-92 MLIVLTGGELFTGN
+92 MLIVLLGGELFTGN
-106 CLISMAVYDKRATLK
+106 CLISMAVYDKKAKLK

-137 AFLMALMINNSGQL
+137 AALMAWMINNCSQL
-151 NLSAGG
+151 NFSDGG

-166 LGKVGIDP
+166 LGKVGIDS
-174 IWAIVS
+174 IQAIVS

-191 IFMGATAKDIAGKCI
+191 IFMAATAKDVAGKCI

-234 IAAQNPVYAAKATEL
+234 FAAHNPLYVAKATEL
-249 YGITAQQ
+249 YGITAEQ
-256 LSGLNFGSMFSN
+256 LSGLNFGTMFSN
-268 LIPVTIGNIIGGMV
+268 LVPVTIGNVIGGMV

-296 S
+296 V